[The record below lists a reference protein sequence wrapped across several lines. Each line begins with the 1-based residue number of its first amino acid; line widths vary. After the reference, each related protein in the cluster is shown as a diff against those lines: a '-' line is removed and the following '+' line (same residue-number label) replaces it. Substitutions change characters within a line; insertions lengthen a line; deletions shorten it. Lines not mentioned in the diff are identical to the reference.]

1 VRQPE
6 VARLLTLVLA
16 LVLAAPPV
24 LSAGRLLV
32 AAVTLTEL
40 LSPLRLPVLSM
51 LTAEVQRDPWPLPG
65 VAADR
70 YQAPALRASV
80 PLVLVHGFAP
90 DGKDDPRLR
99 PAAAVL
105 ARAGFDVVV
114 PTIPGLTRGRLRPL
128 DAEPVVKA
136 ISALA
141 SARARPVAVVAISV
155 GAGPALLAAA
165 DPRVRDHVG
174 IAVSIGGYA
183 SAAELL
189 RFFLTGDYAW
199 GPTRGH
205 VDHDPQIVAA
215 FVEANADLVDEPT
228 HQALARRDP
237 ARISALLAAPPPGL
251 RSVLEALSPERVAG
265 DIRAP
270 LILVHGRG
278 DRAVPYTESLRLAAT
293 RPARTSVVLV
303 GVMDHVEGP
312 ARFQVSQLR
321 DLLALWLVVYQLS
334 ATS

>member
-16 LVLAAPPV
+16 LVLVAPPL
-24 LSAGRLLV
+24 LSARRLLV
-32 AAVTLTEL
+32 AAAALTEL
-40 LSPLRLPVLSM
+40 LSQGRLAVLSL
-51 LTAEVQRDPWPLPG
+51 LTAEARREAWPLPG

-70 YQAPALRASV
+70 YQAPGLLASV
-80 PLVLVHGFAP
+80 PLVLVHGFTP
-90 DGKDDPRLR
+90 QGKDDPRLGQ
-99 PAAAVL
+99 AAQVL
-105 ARAGFDVVV
+105 ARAGFDVAV
-114 PTIPGLTRGRLRPL
+114 PTIPGLTGGRLRPL
-128 DAEPVVKA
+128 DAEPVVHA

-141 SARARPVAVVAISV
+141 AERARPVAIVAISV

-174 IAVSIGGYA
+174 IAVSVGGYA

-199 GPTRGH
+199 GPARGH
-205 VDHDPQIVAA
+205 VHHDPQIVAA
-215 FVEANADLVDEPT
+215 FVDANADLVDEPT

-237 ARISALLAAPPPGL
+237 ARTSALLATPPPGL
-251 RSVLEALSPERVAG
+251 RAVLEALSPERVAA

-312 ARFQVSQLR
+312 ARFRVSHLS
-321 DLLALWLVVYQLS
+321 DVLALWLVVYRLS